1 MQIIVL
7 GAHRSGT
14 SLVTRLINMMGAY
27 FAIGET
33 ALGAN
38 EENPKGFWE
47 RWDVIA
53 ANDAILKHYGC
64 AWDKLA
70 AWNFT
75 ENPAA
80 KDVQALS
87 SATESIKKVI
97 LELDANRPWVVKD
110 PRMCLTFPYWK
121 PHLEVPVV
129 VCVYRSPLEIAR
141 SLKTRNEFS
150 FSQSMALWEYYA
162 TGVSNAIRGVPTL
175 FVSHHDMLK
184 DPVKTVQTL
193 LEGLQ
198 KYEIQGLRMPSE
210 KEITSFI
217 DPTLYRSKGAD
228 DALEDMVTPY
238 QKRLMDVLSGKHP
251 VSTALCTPTEIAQDL
266 IASLDAFRTLQQ
278 KLEEQNHRYADS
290 VQHHHELERKV
301 ESGER
306 EILDLR
312 QRCDYLATKER
323 EDIEVLKQS
332 SSWRIGNRIVRFM
345 RAVTFKREE
354 TA

>member
-1 MQIIVL
+1 
-7 GAHRSGT
+7 
-14 SLVTRLINMMGAY
+14 MMGAY

-80 KDVQALS
+80 KDVQALAP
-87 SATESIKKVI
+87 ATENIKKVI

-110 PRMCLTFPYWK
+110 PRMCLTYPYWK

-162 TGVSNAIRGVPTL
+162 TGVANAIRGVPTL

-198 KYEIQGLRMPSE
+198 KHEIQGLRLPSE

-217 DPTLYRSKGAD
+217 DPTLYRSKGSD
-228 DALEDMVTPY
+228 EALDDMVTPY
-238 QKRLMDVLSGKHP
+238 QKRLMNILSGNEP
-251 VSTALCTPTEIAQDL
+251 VKSTPYAPTELAQDM
-266 IASLDAFRTLQQ
+266 IASLDAYRSVQQ
-278 KLEEQNHRYADS
+278 KLEEQNQRYADS
-290 VQHHHELERKV
+290 QQHHHELERKV
-301 ESGER
+301 ESAER
-306 EILDLR
+306 EMDALR
-312 QRCDYLATKER
+312 ARCDYLATKER
-323 EDIEVLKQS
+323 EDIEMLKQS
-332 SSWRIGNRIVRFM
+332 SSWKIGNRIVRLA
-345 RAVTFKREE
+345 RAVTFKGEE
-354 TA
+354 AA